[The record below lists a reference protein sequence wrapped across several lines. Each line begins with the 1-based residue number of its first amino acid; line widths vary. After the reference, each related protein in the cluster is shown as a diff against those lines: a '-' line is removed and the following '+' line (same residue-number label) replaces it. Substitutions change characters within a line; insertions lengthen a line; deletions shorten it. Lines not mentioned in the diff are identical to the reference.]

1 MAITLFSNN
10 PSTTVTSG
18 GTTNTDTSWTVA
30 SSAAFPAASNSAVP
44 ATLFHVADPAAPSEL
59 IAVTNVSG
67 TTWTVTRGAEGTTA
81 CVHAAGFTVYQV
93 VSAGDLTAMKQATGA
108 LTAPVTYSNSITEFL
123 IASYEP
129 VAGEIAAGTT
139 FEMVATGSILIA
151 SVAPTLTWNLRW
163 GWVSSV
169 TPGTSILSLVTGTN
183 CSALTTNAMT
193 ATGRSFDLNA
203 TVTFISTTS
212 AIANINFWFNTNAT
226 TGIGTG
232 VRSNAT
238 AVTGLTAPPAGGP
251 LALTALWGGTAASAS
266 NSLVAPGPLIYRA
279 G

>member
-44 ATLFHVADPAAPSEL
+44 ATIFHVADPAAPSEL

-129 VAGEIAAGTT
+129 AAGEIAAGLPVDT
-139 FEMVATGSILIA
+139 EA
-151 SVAPTLTWNLRW
+151 
-163 GWVSSV
+163 
-169 TPGTSILSLVTGTN
+169 
-183 CSALTTNAMT
+183 
-193 ATGRSFDLNA
+193 
-203 TVTFISTTS
+203 
-212 AIANINFWFNTNAT
+212 
-226 TGIGTG
+226 
-232 VRSNAT
+232 
-238 AVTGLTAPPAGGP
+238 GLTGGAVDIKARFSNITPAPQ
-251 LALTALWGGTAASAS
+251 AAS
-266 NSLVAPGPLIYRA
+266 
-279 G
+279 